1 VRTHFRDGLCAALR
15 ERLQRTG
22 RSSGKPLHNGMRE
35 DSLPG
40 AVSLDAI
47 AEGAE
52 LVGEQRAGQDIYV
65 DKSIAGNAGRKTA
78 VLRDESV

>member
-1 VRTHFRDGLCAALR
+1 
-15 ERLQRTG
+15 
-22 RSSGKPLHNGMRE
+22 MRE